1 MNILSSFANDAA
13 PVTRTERIPT
23 LDVLLG
29 VALLGILLVNIQ
41 VVALPKTGITQLI
54 RGPHGGNYWL
64 LTILNTVIGNN
75 MEALLTM
82 LFGASIVLFLSK
94 PKILNGL
101 TVPELF
107 IRRQLWL
114 ILFGL
119 FNAIILLW
127 HYDLLFPYGIVGVL
141 LFPFKRLSLKALF
154 ICALVAALIFSGKN
168 YWNFTELQQKYA
180 KYQKVTALEK
190 KNKKNKKFKLSDEQK
205 EDKSAW
211 EGIEKGNKYDKKAEE
226 TEIKTMRSDYSKVWD
241 HLLPQTQ
248 QREASWLYRLGL
260 WDISSLMLLGMAL
273 FRWGFFSNLLSTRL
287 YAGIAIGGLV
297 LGQSLAW
304 LSLPSYELQIVDITN
319 YVRSGL
325 PLHELVMPFQ
335 RAFSAIGW
343 AGLVLLL
350 YRSGTLSWL
359 WQALGAVGRMGLTNY
374 ILQSLLGTL
383 LFYGYG
389 MSHFGSL
396 KLYQLYFIVAEIW
409 LIQLV
414 FSSLWLRSFH
424 FGPAE
429 WLWRSLTHGKQ
440 QSMRLSESAETSASV
455 LS

>member
-1 MNILSSFANDAA
+1 MNKLSSFANDADS
-13 PVTRTERIPT
+13 VTRTERIPT
-23 LDVLLG
+23 LDLLLG
-29 VALLGILLVNIQ
+29 VALLGILLLNIQ
-41 VVALPKTGITQLI
+41 TFALPGTGITQLI

-64 LTILNTVIGNN
+64 LTILNTVFGNH
-75 MEALLTM
+75 MQALLTM

-94 PKILNGL
+94 PKIASGL

-141 LFPFKRLSLKALF
+141 LFPFKRLSLRALL
-154 ICALVAALIFSGKN
+154 ICALVAGLIFSGKS
-168 YWNFTELQQKYA
+168 YWNFTELQQKYT
-180 KYQKVTALEK
+180 KYQKVAAIEK

-211 EGIEKGNKYDKKAEE
+211 EGIEKGSKYDKKAEE
-226 TEIKTMRSDYSKVWD
+226 AEIKTMRSDYSKVWN
-241 HLLPQTQ
+241 HVLMQTQ

-287 YAGIAIGGLV
+287 YAAIAVGGLV
-297 LGQSLAW
+297 IGQSLAW
-304 LSLPSYELQIVDITN
+304 LSLPSYELQIVDITK

-325 PLHELVMPFQ
+325 PLYELGMPFQ
-335 RAFSAIGW
+335 RAFTAIGW

-350 YRSGTLSWL
+350 YRLGTMSWL
-359 WQALGAVGRMGLTNY
+359 WRALGAVGQMGLTNY
-374 ILQSLLGTL
+374 VLQSLMGTL

-414 FSSLWLRSFH
+414 FSVVWLRFFH

-440 QSMRLSESAETSASV
+440 QPMRLSEPTETSVSV